1 MKEFF
6 GGSSPKDIFQAKLN
20 STMEKSNSDNAM
32 GMKRN
37 TQKKLAVERR
47 DEKHY
52 MQKKTKKKK
61 EIHNGL

>member
-20 STMEKSNSDNAM
+20 SVMVKPNSDNPM

-37 TQKKLAVERR
+37 TQKNTCSVEKRR
-47 DEKHY
+47 KTLFA
-52 MQKKTKKKK
+52 KKKKKK